1 MPSSYTVGDHYES
14 FVRELVSSGRY
25 SSASEVLRDGLR
37 LLEEREQLREIKLKA
52 LREKLAPIDAAF
64 PAISI
69 QCVKIVNASHN
80 QFSRGEKHSIVGGH
94 SPQ

>member
-1 MPSSYTVGDHYES
+1 MPSSYTVGDHYDS

-52 LREKLAPIDAAF
+52 LREAIQEGLDSGDAGPWDVEEFLKEARRRKAEKDAA
-64 PAISI
+64 
-69 QCVKIVNASHN
+69 
-80 QFSRGEKHSIVGGH
+80 
-94 SPQ
+94 

>member
-52 LREKLAPIDAAF
+52 LREAIQEGLDSGDAGPWDVEEFLKEARRRKAGKDAA
-64 PAISI
+64 
-69 QCVKIVNASHN
+69 
-80 QFSRGEKHSIVGGH
+80 
-94 SPQ
+94 

>member
-52 LREKLAPIDAAF
+52 LREAIQEGLDSGDAGPWDAEEFLKEARRRKAEKDAA
-64 PAISI
+64 
-69 QCVKIVNASHN
+69 
-80 QFSRGEKHSIVGGH
+80 
-94 SPQ
+94 